1 MSNDFPN
8 KENARVVIIGAGAAG
23 LYCAHLLQSTGANVV
38 ILEAKSNIGGRIH
51 TVLHKV
57 KGIETPVAV
66 DHGAAWVHGTG
77 YEWNQDNND
86 DEIDA
91 IPEENPMMQLL
102 LMNAKDISDLYKRHL
117 KPVAKRG
124 NPWVRP
130 RHVLHNE
137 GEIVLYCAGKRIDKD
152 DAVIQEAIT
161 RHFDI
166 LQQVSDYG
174 NKLYDQGRGM
184 KTVYMNLQKTIDL
197 VKRKSQEESTEQV
210 EALVKWYQYL
220 MEAWYGGQASDMQLM
235 EFTRDEDEELS
246 RDDVYCEE
254 GDFLGPHC
262 VLRHGMKTVL
272 EPLLAN
278 GGAERVRC
286 EQEVIRIEETSDNT
300 VLVET
305 KTGLSIEADCCVVT
319 MPVGCLKDA
328 VKDNSSMFTPKLS
341 EEKVE
346 VCAYIHSVDSY
357 WFITTRPDAHFHL
370 VLLGSLVSRLIGY
383 QCFAN
388 GQVQKGIVVI

>member
-1 MSNDFPN
+1 
-8 KENARVVIIGAGAAG
+8 
-23 LYCAHLLQSTGANVV
+23 
-38 ILEAKSNIGGRIH
+38 
-51 TVLHKV
+51 
-57 KGIETPVAV
+57 
-66 DHGAAWVHGTG
+66 
-77 YEWNQDNND
+77 
-86 DEIDA
+86 
-91 IPEENPMMQLL
+91 
-102 LMNAKDISDLYKRHL
+102 
-117 KPVAKRG
+117 
-124 NPWVRP
+124 
-130 RHVLHNE
+130 
-137 GEIVLYCAGKRIDKD
+137 
-152 DAVIQEAIT
+152 
-161 RHFDI
+161 
-166 LQQVSDYG
+166 
-174 NKLYDQGRGM
+174 
-184 KTVYMNLQKTIDL
+184 
-197 VKRKSQEESTEQV
+197 
-210 EALVKWYQYL
+210 

-246 RDDVYCEE
+246 RDDVYCKE